1 MIFKYYHTFAAKFSV
16 MASDS
21 LILFFITAVV
31 LVGSAL
37 IFSSLVPPRSANPV
51 KFEPYEC
58 GIETYGES
66 WLQYTVGYYI
76 FAILFLIFDVE
87 AVFLFPW
94 ATVVREA
101 GMTAFVE
108 VLIFFTI
115 LGLGLLYAWK
125 KHALKWE

>member
-1 MIFKYYHTFAAKFSV
+1 MESH
-16 MASDS
+16 S

-31 LVGSAL
+31 LVAGA
-37 IFSSLVPPRSANPV
+37 IAFSTFIPPKSTNPQ

-58 GIETYGES
+58 GIPTIGGA

-76 FAILFLIFDVE
+76 FAILFLIFEVE
-87 AVFLFPW
+87 TVFVFPW
-94 ATVVREA
+94 AVIMHQAKMA
-101 GMTAFVE
+101 GFVE
-108 VLIFFTI
+108 IFIFFFI